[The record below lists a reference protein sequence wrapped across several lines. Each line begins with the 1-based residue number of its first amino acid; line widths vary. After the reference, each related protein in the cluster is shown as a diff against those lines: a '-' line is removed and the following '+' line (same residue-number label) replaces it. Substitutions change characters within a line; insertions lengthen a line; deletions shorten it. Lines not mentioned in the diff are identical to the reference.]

1 MGRERMMRKFR
12 CLTCK
17 YEFELEEA
25 PAVLK
30 CPKCLNRF
38 VELVSGEP
46 LKGKPWSSK
55 TYSVKK

>member
-1 MGRERMMRKFR
+1 MMRKFR
-12 CLTCK
+12 CLTCRH
-17 YEFELEEA
+17 EFELEEA